1 MQFVN
6 LTGDP
11 PGEGKV
17 SRITAEEWL
26 AMDRFSTPT
35 ALEKNCLK
43 FGENPHPT
51 IRASLTDTP
60 PIQTS
65 GRIFMLPQP
74 PTGTSAAKTYAA
86 YGGIMHVFRFFCSLP
101 LFIDARYLA
110 EKMASREVFSINE
123 TDMTMTQLTEQA
135 DFLAV
140 RNFAV
145 GSPHANDKLNLM
157 ISARIWRPLIT
168 VLLYNE
174 TARFKEEFPSLHSS
188 FNSPIVRI
196 INL

>member
-17 SRITAEEWL
+17 SRITADEWL
-26 AMDRFSTPT
+26 EMDPFSTPT
-35 ALEKNCLK
+35 ALEKNCLRFSPVPPAIIK
-43 FGENPHPT
+43 D
-51 IRASLTDTP
+51 ALTDGP
-60 PIQTS
+60 PIQSS
-65 GRIFMLPQP
+65 GRMFLIPQP
-74 PTGTSAAKTYAA
+74 AAGASAQKAYVA
-86 YGGIMHVFRFFCSLP
+86 YGGIMHVFRYFCSLP
-101 LFIDARYLA
+101 VFIDARYLA
-110 EKMASREVFSINE
+110 EKMSSREIFSINE

-140 RNFAV
+140 RNFAA
-145 GSPHANDKLNLM
+145 GSPQSNDKLNLM

-168 VLLYNE
+168 VLLFNE
-174 TARFKEEFPSLHSS
+174 TARFKEEFPSLHSP
-188 FNSPIVRI
+188 FNAPVVRI